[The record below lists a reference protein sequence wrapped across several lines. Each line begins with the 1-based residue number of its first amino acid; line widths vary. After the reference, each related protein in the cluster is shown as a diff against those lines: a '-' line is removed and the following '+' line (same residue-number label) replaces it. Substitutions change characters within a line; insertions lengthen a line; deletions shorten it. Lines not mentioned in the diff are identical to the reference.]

1 MSKHDSV
8 DDSVDRLDTL
18 QDLQRGAEHQGLD
31 LQHLIP
37 SPPFHI
43 SNM

>member
-1 MSKHDSV
+1 MSKHDSA
-8 DDSVDRLDTL
+8 DRHLDTL